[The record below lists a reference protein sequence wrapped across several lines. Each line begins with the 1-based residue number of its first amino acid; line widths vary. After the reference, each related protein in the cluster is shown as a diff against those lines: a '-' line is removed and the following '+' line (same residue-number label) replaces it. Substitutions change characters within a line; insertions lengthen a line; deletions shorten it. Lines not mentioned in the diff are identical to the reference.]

1 MAVTARSHGTA
12 YGHRTLTEWERAMTT
27 LTTNNNNNRELT
39 EALTEVELEYVV
51 GGFGVHGGHSFGGH
65 TFGNGGSGTTSTTTG
80 GLGSVSASI
89 SGGTSV

>member
-27 LTTNNNNNRELT
+27 LTTTTNNNRELT
-39 EALTEVELEYVV
+39 EALTEVELEHVA
-51 GGFGVHGGHSFGGH
+51 GCFGFGGHSFGGH